1 MPEHNQPL
9 FQPTA
14 TWELLRLRAQ
24 LLRMLR
30 CFFEKRDFL
39 EVETPLL
46 SVDTVVDRYIDPLM
60 VEMPTPDAPT
70 RWLQT
75 SPEFSMK
82 RLLSAGATAIYQVA
96 KAFRSGE
103 RGPLHNPEFT
113 IVEWYRTD
121 DTPNQ
126 AMSTLSEL
134 VEMTLGQEPAERISY
149 RDAFRKHVGL
159 DPHTANLPQ
168 LCQVAT
174 ERKLEIPESLG
185 EDRDEWLNLL
195 LTEFVEPQLGQTRP
209 TILFDYPAGQ
219 SALARLRPDDPPVA
233 VRFELYLKG
242 IELANGYH
250 ELCDPV
256 ELRKRIRTTNLLRKS
271 DGNPILPEEN
281 LLLQAMDHGLPDSC
295 GVALGFDRL
304 VMLAS
309 NSTRIDEVLA
319 FPFER
324 A

>member
-1 MPEHNQPL
+1 MPEHDQPL

-14 TWELLRLRAQ
+14 TWELLRLRAR
-24 LLRMLR
+24 LLKMLR
-30 CFFEKRDFL
+30 CFFDNRDFL

-46 SVDTVVDRYIDPLM
+46 SVDTVIDRYIDPLM
-60 VEMPTPDAPT
+60 VEIPDPGKQT

-82 RLLSAGATAIYQVA
+82 RLLAAGATAIYQVA
-96 KAFRSGE
+96 KAFRAGE

-126 AMSTLSEL
+126 AMRTLSEL
-134 VEMTLGQEPAERISY
+134 VEVTLGQEPAERISY
-149 RDAFRKHVGL
+149 RDAFRKHVSL
-159 DPHTANLPQ
+159 DPHTANLKQ
-168 LCQVAT
+168 LRQVAT
-174 ERKLEIPESLG
+174 ERELEIPESLG

-195 LTEFVEPQLGQTRP
+195 LAEFVEPQLGRTRP

-219 SALARLRPDDPPVA
+219 SALARLRSDNPPVA
-233 VRFELYLKG
+233 VRFELYLNG

-256 ELRKRIRTTNLLRKS
+256 ELRERIRATNLLRQA
-271 DGNPILPEEN
+271 DGNPLLPEES
-281 LLLQAMDHGLPDSC
+281 LLLRAMEHGLPDSC

>member
-1 MPEHNQPL
+1 MSKHDQRL
-9 FQPTA
+9 CQPTA

-24 LLRMLR
+24 LLKVLR
-30 CFFEKRDFL
+30 SFFDKRGFL

-46 SVDTVVDRYIDPLM
+46 SADTVVDRYIDPIM
-60 VEMPTPDAPT
+60 VELPDPGQQT

-75 SPEFSMK
+75 SPEFGMK
-82 RLLSAGATAIYQVA
+82 RLLSAGAPAIYQVA
-96 KAFRSGE
+96 KAFRAGE

-113 IVEWYRTD
+113 IVEWYRKE
-121 DTPNQ
+121 DTPHQ
-126 AMSTLSEL
+126 AMQTLSDLIE
-134 VEMTLGQEPAERISY
+134 VTLGQEITERISY
-149 RDAFRKHVGL
+149 RDAFLRNVGL
-159 DPHTANLPQ
+159 DPHTATLAQ
-168 LCQVAT
+168 LHQVAK
-174 ERKLEIPESLG
+174 ERELEIPESLG
-185 EDRDEWLNLL
+185 EDHDEWLNLL
-195 LTEFVEPQLGQTRP
+195 LAELVAPELGKTRP

-219 SALARLRPDDPPVA
+219 SALARLRSDDPPVA
-233 VRFELYLKG
+233 VRFELYLNG

-256 ELRKRIRTTNLLRKS
+256 ELRERIRATNLLRQA
-271 DGNPILPEEN
+271 DGNRLLPEES
-281 LLLQAMDHGLPDSC
+281 LLLQAMEHGLPDSC

-309 NSTRIDEVLA
+309 KSTSIDEVLA

>member
-1 MPEHNQPL
+1 MPEHDQL
-9 FQPTA
+9 RFQPTA
-14 TWELLRLRAQ
+14 TWELLRLRAR
-24 LLRMLR
+24 LLKTLR
-30 CFFEKRDFL
+30 RFFDEHGFL

-46 SVDTVVDRYIDPLM
+46 SADTVVDRYIDPLM
-60 VEMPTPDAPT
+60 VEIPAPGTQT

-96 KAFRSGE
+96 KAFRAGE
-103 RGPLHNPEFT
+103 RGRLHNPEFT

-121 DTPNQ
+121 DTPDQ
-126 AMSTLSEL
+126 AMRTLSEL
-134 VEMTLGQEPAERISY
+134 VEVTLGQQPAERISY
-149 RDAFRKHVGL
+149 RDAFRKHLGL
-159 DPHTANLPQ
+159 DPHTATLLQ
-168 LCQVAT
+168 LYQVAT
-174 ERKLEIPESLG
+174 ERKLEIPDSLG

-195 LTEFVEPQLGQTRP
+195 LTEFVEPQLGQSRP

-219 SALARLRPDDPPVA
+219 SALARLRSDDPPVA
-233 VRFELYLKG
+233 VRFELYLNG

-250 ELCDPV
+250 ELCDPT
-256 ELRKRIRTTNLLRKS
+256 ELRERMRTTNLLRQR
-271 DGNPILPEEN
+271 DGNPPLPEES
-281 LLLQAMDHGLPDSC
+281 LLLSAMEYGLPDCC

-309 NSTRIDEVLA
+309 NSSNIDEVLT